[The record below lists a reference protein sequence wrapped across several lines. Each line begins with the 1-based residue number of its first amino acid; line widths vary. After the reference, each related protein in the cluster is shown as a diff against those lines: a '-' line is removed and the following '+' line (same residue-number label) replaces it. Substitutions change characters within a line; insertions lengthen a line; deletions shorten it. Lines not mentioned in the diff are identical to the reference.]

1 MSANNATKTT
11 NAKSTVAESVGSIAN
26 AASKA
31 SESFMTEKVAMIGFG
46 LTAMGLFIGSFV
58 SISKFVGSKDNWNQ
72 IKDQIAKTWGL
83 ALGGSVALFL
93 ACLLYFIQNRE
104 YIIYIILAISCL
116 TLALSYSALAAS
128 AISRQ

>member
-1 MSANNATKTT
+1 
-11 NAKSTVAESVGSIAN
+11 
-26 AASKA
+26 
-31 SESFMTEKVAMIGFG
+31 MTEKVGMIGFG
-46 LTAMGLFIGSFV
+46 LMAVCLFIGSFV
-58 SISKFVGSKDNWNQ
+58 SISKFVGTKDNWNQ

>member
-1 MSANNATKTT
+1 
-11 NAKSTVAESVGSIAN
+11 
-26 AASKA
+26 
-31 SESFMTEKVAMIGFG
+31 MIVFG

-58 SISKFVGSKDNWNQ
+58 SISKFVGTKDNWNQ

-83 ALGGSVALFL
+83 ALTGSVLLFL